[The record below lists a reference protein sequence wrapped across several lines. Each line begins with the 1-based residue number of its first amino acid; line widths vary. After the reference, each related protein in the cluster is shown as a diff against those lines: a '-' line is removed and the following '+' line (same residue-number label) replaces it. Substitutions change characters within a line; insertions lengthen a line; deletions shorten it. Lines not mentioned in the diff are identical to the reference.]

1 MTRRAAPGLNSRGE
15 LAEGAFQAQVIGL
28 LRVYGWTL
36 IYHAPDNRPAGRT
49 GRPQRLAAPEGAGFP
64 DVVAIHGERAELL
77 VAELKAKGGR
87 VRPGQREWLAAF
99 DRIGRAVRDAVM
111 REPGAELGPGAL
123 PNRGLD
129 RPGAPR
135 VSAHLWT
142 PADWDELH
150 DVIRGRAP
158 RREDLDPPPA
168 TGGLY

>member
-49 GRPQRLAAPEGAGFP
+49 GRPQRLAAPEGRGFP
-64 DVVAIHGERAELL
+64 DLIAVHGVRPELL

-87 VRPGQREWLAAF
+87 LQPGQREWLGAF
-99 DRIGRAVRDAVM
+99 TRVGLAVAGAVRHAQA
-111 REPGAELGPGAL
+111 GGQGPVAAGE
-123 PNRGLD
+123 
-129 RPGAPR
+129 PR